1 MEVAKIREVMKD
13 LEKHIQEKQPFS
25 LIRFGDGGIKY
36 LHSVLYDDWRQLSII
51 SKKEGI
57 PLAKVLDIFE
67 LWGFYARHAN
77 YIDTPQ
83 VYFDE
88 EFWPRLKKPPN
99 KPMSKATV
107 SKLKMW
113 RELYNRAEFDNESY
127 CNPEIHYLMILR
139 ISKKRKNLIDI
150 MKRRK
155 VCFITDRAEVF
166 LKFREHCSMDIFSIV
181 GQYENQYV
189 NSYYET
195 IDFIKRGA
203 KDYDLWLVSAGEL
216 GRIYSGVI
224 KEEGGRSVDIGFV
237 VNFWMD
243 GKIPIRLQPFIEP
256 SPRSW
261 MELRLSERGLP
272 YRRFL

>member
-1 MEVAKIREVMKD
+1 MEVAKTGKVMKD
-13 LEKHIQEKQPFS
+13 LEKHIREKQPFS

-36 LHSVLYDDWRQLSII
+36 LHSVLYDDSRQLSMIV
-51 SKKEGI
+51 KKEGI
-57 PLAKVLDIFE
+57 PLVKVPEVFE
-67 LWGFYARHAN
+67 LWGFYARRAN

-83 VYFDE
+83 VYFGE
-88 EFWPRLKKPPN
+88 KFWPRLKKPPT
-99 KPMSKATV
+99 KPMSKETILR
-107 SKLKMW
+107 LKMW
-113 RELYNRAEFDNESY
+113 KELYNRAEFDNESY

-139 ISKKRKNLIDI
+139 ISKGGKNLLDI

-155 VCFITDRAEVF
+155 VCFITNRTEVS
-166 LKFREHCSMDIFSIV
+166 LKFREHCLMDTFGIV
-181 GQYENQYV
+181 GQYENHYV
-189 NSYYET
+189 NSYHET
-195 IDFIKRGA
+195 LDFIKRRA

-216 GRIYSGVI
+216 GRIYSGLI

-243 GKIPIRLQPFIEP
+243 REIPVRLLPFVEP
-256 SPRSW
+256 SRRSW